1 MVQRPTA
8 TWWQRPGPSSLFQT
22 LHLEYMPPILL
33 WTCGTV
39 IGPAL
44 STEMAL
50 MDLSETLPGSRR
62 WLWCWRSV
70 QRCPEGWSPPLVTP
84 VPLIHVLSLFAQSCT
99 TLCNPM
105 VCSPWGT
112 SAHGDS
118 PGRDTRVGCHA
129 LLQGIIPIQGSNPGL
144 PLCRWILY
152 HLSHREAQLIPQLVF
167 LESFVCDLWFV
178 EAVNA
183 VERSSPPFYA
193 RLRTEIILSELW
205 TVINPDGTEESNTRG
220 FRLCISR
227 ITWLRMY
234 YSLGICDAMQ
244 GHAGWDFS
252 RMRRKLLP

>member
-84 VPLIHVLSLFAQSCT
+84 GPLIHVLSLFAQSCP

-105 VCSPWGT
+105 VCSPSGT

-129 LLQGIIPIQGSNPGL
+129 LLQGIVPIQGSNPGL

-152 HLSHREAQLIPQLVF
+152 HLSHEGSTTNSSTSISGVLCVWLVICG
-167 LESFVCDLWFV
+167 SCKCC
-178 EAVNA
+178 
-183 VERSSPPFYA
+183 R
-193 RLRTEIILSELW
+193 EIITPFLCSPQNRDNTQW
-205 TVINPDGTEESNTRG
+205 IVDSN
-220 FRLCISR
+220 
-227 ITWLRMY
+227 
-234 YSLGICDAMQ
+234 
-244 GHAGWDFS
+244 
-252 RMRRKLLP
+252 